1 MLGCHQVWLGAR
13 DLSSR
18 QRYWQW
24 DWYWFGYPENER
36 QIEAINKQIS
46 LPLGLQPYVIIIII
60 IITNTFVK
68 PNAKSSKGV
77 KRKMKHT
84 LIERYVPQVD
94 YK

>member
-1 MLGCHQVWLGAR
+1 MGLVL
-13 DLSSR
+13 
-18 QRYWQW
+18 
-24 DWYWFGYPENER
+24 FGYPENER

-60 IITNTFVK
+60 IIIIPNTFVK

-77 KRKMKHT
+77 KRKVKHT